1 MNTENVDSLPIT
13 EQANPRSENL
23 SSLSPSEIV
32 QLMNDEDATVADAVR
47 RVLPSIEMAIEVIV
61 QRLKS
66 GGRLFYIGTGTSGRL
81 GVLDASECP
90 PTFGVPPELV
100 QGVIAGGYDA
110 CYRAVEASED
120 DARGSEADLQQR
132 SFGSADALV
141 GIAASGK
148 TPYTVGA
155 ITYARQLGAFTVGL
169 TCVPNSPITQAA
181 EVSIVPV
188 VGPEI
193 VTGSSRL
200 KAGTA
205 QKMVLNM
212 ISTATMV
219 RLGYVSGNRMS
230 NLQAKNS
237 KLRDRALRILMQETG
252 LDSDRTASLF
262 LESENNLS
270 VALVMAK
277 ANASRDKAA
286 EALSATKGKVE
297 DAVKRLVG

>member
-23 SSLSPSEIV
+23 SSLSAAEIV

-47 RVLPSIEMAIEVIV
+47 RVLPSIAMAIEAIV

-66 GGRLFYIGTGTSGRL
+66 DGRLFYIGTGTSGRL

-120 DARGSEADLQQR
+120 DARASETDLRER

-169 TCVPNSPITQAA
+169 TCVPNSPITHAA
-181 EVSIVPV
+181 EVGIVPV

-237 KLRDRALRILMQETG
+237 KLRDRALRILMLETG
-252 LDSDRTASLF
+252 LDREKAEELLQS
-262 LESENNLS
+262 SENNLS
-270 VALVMAK
+270 VALVMMR
-277 ANASRDKAA
+277 ANASRDKAV
-286 EALSATKGKVE
+286 EALRSTKGKVE
-297 DAVKRLVG
+297 EAAKLLVI